1 LVPRAV
7 RCLEEHLDR
16 GPAQVA
22 NDVVLPDNADAVR
35 SLSRR
40 EMQIVAAK
48 LVAEIPPTDTITTT
62 TPVITDGGTA
72 VT

>member
-1 LVPRAV
+1 
-7 RCLEEHLDR
+7 
-16 GPAQVA
+16 
-22 NDVVLPDNADAVR
+22 
-35 SLSRR
+35 
-40 EMQIVAAK
+40 MQIVAAK